1 MILIDSHKTIDLY
14 NKKRDDYIKLR
25 TEEQL
30 KIKVEKEKN
39 DGIRTSKK
47 KDSEYK
53 RQIEYIQRLKKQY
66 RMFIKKI
73 QEIQENY
80 KNYQDEIIRIEEE
93 KAKEE
98 LIEKR
103 KLQKLIDKQN
113 LEREAFFNLEKEYN
127 NILINQ

>member
-1 MILIDSHKTIDLY
+1 MELE
-14 NKKRDDYIKLR
+14 R
-25 TEEQL
+25 Q
-30 KIKVEKEKN
+30 
-39 DGIRTSKK
+39 KK

-53 RQIEYIQRLKKQY
+53 RQIEYIQKIEETVQNVY
-66 RMFIKKI
+66 IKKI

-93 KAKEE
+93 KAKEV

-113 LEREAFFNLEKEYN
+113 LEQSFT
-127 NILINQ
+127 